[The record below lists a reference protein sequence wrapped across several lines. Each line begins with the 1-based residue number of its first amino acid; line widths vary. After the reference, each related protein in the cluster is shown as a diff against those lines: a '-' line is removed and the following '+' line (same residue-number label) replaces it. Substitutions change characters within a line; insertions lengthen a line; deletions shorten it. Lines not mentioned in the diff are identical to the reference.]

1 MKRRTF
7 VASMTATASLLN
19 APAHSAS
26 PSTRIGMS
34 LNGQLLKVGLFD
46 HPTTRDLISLLP
58 LVGTAKDFGS
68 LEKVLYL
75 PRKLTTQGAAAS
87 YTPVTGDLCY
97 YAPWGN
103 LALFH
108 GDGHPSPGLI
118 PLGRFEGDLG
128 ALRIKGE
135 APLRIALLP

>member
-7 VASMTATASLLN
+7 VASMTATTSLVN
-19 APAHSAS
+19 AQVQ
-26 PSTRIGMS
+26 STRPSNRIS
-34 LNGQLLKVGLFD
+34 IALNGQLLKVTLFD
-46 HPTTRDLISLLP
+46 HLTARDLLTLLP
-58 LVGTAKDFGS
+58 LDGTAKDFGS
-68 LEKVLYL
+68 LEKVFYL
-75 PRKLTTQGAAAS
+75 TRKLTTKGAAAS
-87 YTPVTGDLCY
+87 YTPVSGDLCY

-118 PLGRFEGDLG
+118 HMGRFEGDLG